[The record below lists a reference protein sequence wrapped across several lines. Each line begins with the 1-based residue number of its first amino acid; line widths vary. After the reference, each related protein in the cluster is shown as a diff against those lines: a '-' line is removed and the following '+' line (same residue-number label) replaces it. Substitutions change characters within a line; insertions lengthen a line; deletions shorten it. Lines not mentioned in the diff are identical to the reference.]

1 MEPLQCHPVVQPRI
15 WGGRVLQERFGKRLP
30 EGALI
35 GESWELV
42 DFGECQSQHSGMGT
56 RASLSQ
62 WIAAEGASLMGSVVL
77 DDGAF
82 PIMVKLLDVR
92 QTLSVQVHP
101 DQVAADRL
109 GAAARAKSEAWL
121 ILEANESA
129 HVYLGFKPGVTLQ
142 DVEQALAHGGAAL
155 VGLLVKHPVRVGDS
169 VTVPAGT
176 VHALG
181 EGLVAVEVQQ
191 RSDTTYRLYDWDRVG
206 LDGAARQLHVSQALA
221 SLRFPQAR
229 ELISHR
235 GLVDCGLFQAGWQ
248 MLELP
253 VELRPINKPRILV
266 ALDDL
271 SLSGATGSWSFVRGE
286 VAFLPASCPAL
297 QLTGPC
303 VWVVPN

>member
-1 MEPLQCHPVVQPRI
+1 MEPLQCHPVVQARI

-35 GESWELV
+35 GESWEVV
-42 DFGECQSQHSGMGT
+42 DFANCQSQHSGMGT
-56 RASLSQ
+56 QASLGQ
-62 WIAAEGASLMGSVVL
+62 WIAQEGAALMGSVAL

-101 DQVAADRL
+101 DELAADRL
-109 GAAARAKSEAWL
+109 GAAARAKTEAWL
-121 ILEANESA
+121 ILEASDSA
-129 HVYLGFKPGVTLQ
+129 HVYLGFKPGVTLE
-142 DVEQALAHGGAAL
+142 DVEQALAHGGGAL

-248 MLELP
+248 RLELP

-271 SLSGATGSWSFVRGE
+271 SLTGATGSWSFARGE
-286 VAFLPASCPAL
+286 VALLPASCPAL